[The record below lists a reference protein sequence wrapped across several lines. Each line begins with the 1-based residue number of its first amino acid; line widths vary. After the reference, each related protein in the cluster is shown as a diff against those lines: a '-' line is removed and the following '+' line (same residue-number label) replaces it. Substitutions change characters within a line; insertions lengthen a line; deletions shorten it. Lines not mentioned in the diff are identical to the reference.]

1 MAALGDAMRPCIAAA
16 VGEVQVGRAHASAY
30 QCKTFTDQMVCT
42 EQCLHGWRDASAH
55 PNEDQDAIWGSP
67 RNQVLFQGVSLVS
80 CVCVCA
86 SQC

>member
-1 MAALGDAMRPCIAAA
+1 VAALGDAMRPCIAAA

-55 PNEDQDAIWGSP
+55 PNEDLFMAAAP
-67 RNQVLFQGVSLVS
+67 ERYRNDFSFTYESL
-80 CVCVCA
+80 
-86 SQC
+86 